1 MKKET
6 SIAKLMERFTKAA
19 SMQRWNDHI
28 WPVKFTE
35 LDKQAHKMVIAYVL
49 AKSEEERR
57 KEYLTSSEGDFQ
69 SKPVNWRYLIEGGIF
84 EFLHRL
90 ILTDIKPPVFHKMI
104 ENKETEELLNSH
116 VFNELKGDMVGLNKK
131 FYKRFTE
138 YFENPKTDN
147 IERRILRAAHY
158 LATNWEFKIIYH
170 TAPFIYGI
178 EETKQNIENQ
188 IEDHYD
194 LIGVQKLL
202 LGKRSFGFVDLCGQ
216 LRFQKRWAHSPRV
229 PETSVLGHMLIV
241 AITSYLCTME
251 MNVDACEKRFYNNY
265 FGGLFHDLPEVLTK
279 DIISPV
285 KRVDK
290 EIDTKI
296 KEYEHEKMEEKLLPL
311 LPKPWRREM
320 RYFTGIELENKK
332 SEAKLELTEFKNR
345 ITQNDE
351 VKMVK
356 TIESKYNKN
365 EYSPLDGEILDVCD
379 KISAYLE
386 VILSIK
392 HGIKS
397 ESLLE
402 GKKKIFEDYKNK
414 NIDGID
420 FDQIFRYFTG
430 RLD

>member
-28 WPVKFTE
+28 RPVEFTE
-35 LDKQAHKMVIAYVL
+35 LDKQAHKMVITYIL

-57 KEYLTSSEGDFQ
+57 KEYLESSERDF
-69 SKPVNWRYLIEGGIF
+69 KALPVDWNYLVEGGIF

-104 ENKETEELLNSH
+104 EDTETKELLNQH
-116 VFNELKGDMVGLNKK
+116 VFSELEGDMKGLNRG
-131 FYKRFTE
+131 FYRRFQD
-138 YFENPKTDN
+138 YFENPEN
-147 IERRILRAAHY
+147 NVERRILRAAHY

-241 AITSYLCTME
+241 AITSYFCTME
-251 MNVDACEKRFYNNY
+251 MDVKACKGRFYNNY

-279 DIISPV
+279 DIISPI

-290 EIDTKI
+290 EVDKRIR
-296 KEYEHEKMEEKLLPL
+296 EYEHEKMEEKLLPL

-320 RYFTGIELENKK
+320 RYLTGTGFGGED
-332 SEAKLELTEFKNR
+332 LTEFKNR
-345 ITQNDE
+345 IIVNGKVRT
-351 VKMVK
+351 VK
-356 TIESKYNKN
+356 TIEDEYN
-365 EYSPLDGEILDVCD
+365 EDRYFPLDGEMLDVCD

-386 VILSIK
+386 AILSMK
-392 HGIKS
+392 YGITS
-397 ESLLE
+397 ESLIQ
-402 GKKKIFEDYKNK
+402 GKDKILEDYRSIKIN
-414 NIDGID
+414 GINFGGI
-420 FDQIFRYFTG
+420 FDYFNG
-430 RLD
+430 RLG

>member
-28 WPVKFTE
+28 RPVEFTE
-35 LDKQAHKMVIAYVL
+35 LDKQAHKMVIVYIL

-57 KEYLTSSEGDFQ
+57 KEYLESSGRDF
-69 SKPVNWRYLIEGGIF
+69 KALPVDWNYLVEGGIF

-104 ENKETEELLNSH
+104 EDRETKEMLNQH
-116 VFNELKGDMVGLNKK
+116 VFNELEDDMRGLNRK
-131 FYKRFTE
+131 FHKRFQN
-138 YFENPKTDN
+138 YFENPEN
-147 IERRILRAAHY
+147 NVERRILRAAHY

-251 MNVDACEKRFYNNY
+251 MDVEACKGRFYNNY

-279 DIISPV
+279 DIISPI

-290 EIDTKI
+290 EVDRRIR
-296 KEYEHEKMEEKLLPL
+296 EYEHEKMEEKLLPL
-311 LPKPWRREM
+311 LPKP
-320 RYFTGIELENKK
+320 
-332 SEAKLELTEFKNR
+332 
-345 ITQNDE
+345 
-351 VKMVK
+351 
-356 TIESKYNKN
+356 
-365 EYSPLDGEILDVCD
+365 
-379 KISAYLE
+379 
-386 VILSIK
+386 
-392 HGIKS
+392 
-397 ESLLE
+397 
-402 GKKKIFEDYKNK
+402 
-414 NIDGID
+414 
-420 FDQIFRYFTG
+420 
-430 RLD
+430 